1 MSREAV
7 DTLRNLWRENILDDV
22 NNAHT
27 RIDEHLE
34 QSDEWL
40 SDFEQRTLTHAKL
53 AMEMYHTV
61 MDLKHTVNEQQ
72 IDILTTADAITIVE
86 EGILTPMLARFIE
99 MYHTVIELKQ
109 IVNEQQKQ
117 IEELQAIVNYCHNR
131 HPSEVVAV
139 GAFGF

>member
-1 MSREAV
+1 MSREV
-7 DTLRNLWRENILDDV
+7 LRNLWRENILDDV

-40 SDFEQRTLTHAKL
+40 SDFEHRTLTHAKL

-61 MDLKHTVNEQQ
+61 
-72 IDILTTADAITIVE
+72 
-86 EGILTPMLARFIE
+86 
-99 MYHTVIELKQ
+99 IELKQ
-109 IVNEQQKQ
+109 TVEHQQKQ